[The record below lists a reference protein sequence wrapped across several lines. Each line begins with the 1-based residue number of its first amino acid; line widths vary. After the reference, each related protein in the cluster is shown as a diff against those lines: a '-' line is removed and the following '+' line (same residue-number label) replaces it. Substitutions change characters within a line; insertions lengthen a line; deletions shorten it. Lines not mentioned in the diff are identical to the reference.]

1 MYPQPL
7 TPKKIRESGAWISV
21 DCHACRA
28 RPGAPC
34 LNTSDTKLGV
44 RGSPRPPHPARVQT
58 AIVEDEYRR
67 CREWDLSPEGVA
79 HAACRE
85 ALAAKANK
93 RMAARAAHAAV
104 LESRKAAAKIAH
116 RAAAKAKRQEMRADG
131 MLMRERVLAALIRI
145 GGEGSAWAVATEL
158 GLQHTVL
165 EAVHAGLLACVKRG
179 DASREIVPSFVPSHR
194 FSGGTSSVYR
204 VTAP

>member
-1 MYPQPL
+1 
-7 TPKKIRESGAWISV
+7 
-21 DCHACRA
+21 
-28 RPGAPC
+28 
-34 LNTSDTKLGV
+34 
-44 RGSPRPPHPARVQT
+44 
-58 AIVEDEYRR
+58 
-67 CREWDLSPEGVA
+67 
-79 HAACRE
+79 
-85 ALAAKANK
+85 
-93 RMAARAAHAAV
+93 MAARAAHAAV